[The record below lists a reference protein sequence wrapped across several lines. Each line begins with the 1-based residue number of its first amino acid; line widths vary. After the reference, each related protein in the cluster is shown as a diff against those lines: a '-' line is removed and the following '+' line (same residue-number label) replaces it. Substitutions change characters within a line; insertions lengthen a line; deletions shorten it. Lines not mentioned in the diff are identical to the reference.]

1 MAAVGAADAAAG
13 QQARQSASPEPPP
26 DVETVTIE
34 MEAPI
39 NDRLGVRIVGGR
51 RTVSSFAHED
61 AFTAGWR
68 VGDVIVEVNGETT
81 GSNDE
86 VKAAVKKAL
95 AENKSDGKP
104 MRFVVRRRKQETDQT
119 RSMLRMTPG
128 TGNKQSVPMLQLVMS
143 LTNEFPV
150 VLFIDGTLKAPNS
163 NLSARAI
170 AILDEMGIPFK
181 AIDVSDEKYNPGAKK
196 AVEELTGQWDLP
208 QLFIS
213 GTSLGNA
220 YRMEELQKSG
230 SLKSLAAGAGAFKEA
245 SE

>member
-1 MAAVGAADAAAG
+1 VAAVGAADAAAG
-13 QQARQSASPEPPP
+13 QQARQSAIPEPPP

-95 AENKSDGKP
+95 A
-104 MRFVVRRRKQETDQT
+104 
-119 RSMLRMTPG
+119 
-128 TGNKQSVPMLQLVMS
+128 
-143 LTNEFPV
+143 
-150 VLFIDGTLKAPNS
+150 
-163 NLSARAI
+163 
-170 AILDEMGIPFK
+170 
-181 AIDVSDEKYNPGAKK
+181 
-196 AVEELTGQWDLP
+196 
-208 QLFIS
+208 
-213 GTSLGNA
+213 
-220 YRMEELQKSG
+220 
-230 SLKSLAAGAGAFKEA
+230 
-245 SE
+245 